1 MDLKLFRFLVRDEE
15 VEKSLMRRGAT
26 TDILRE
32 TLLKGSRWTTVKFDG
47 ILDRST
53 RVSMERVALKN
64 NRME

>member
-15 VEKSLMRRGAT
+15 VEKSLMLRGAT

-53 RVSMERVALKN
+53 RVFDGAHRLK
-64 NRME
+64 E

>member
-15 VEKSLMRRGAT
+15 VEKSLMLRGAT

-32 TLLKGSRWTTVKFDG
+32 TLMGFLIDQHVY
-47 ILDRST
+47 
-53 RVSMERVALKN
+53 SMERIALKN